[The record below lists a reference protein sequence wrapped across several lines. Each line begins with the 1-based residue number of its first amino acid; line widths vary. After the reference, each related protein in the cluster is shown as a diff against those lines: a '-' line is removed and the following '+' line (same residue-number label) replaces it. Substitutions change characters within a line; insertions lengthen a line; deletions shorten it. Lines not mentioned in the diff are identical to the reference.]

1 MRLLASASD
10 SNSDILIIHYTD
22 GSLKNSFF
30 PEAYNEKKEGG
41 YYNDDR
47 YWNLVSGNTD
57 PESCFLDPGKCR
69 KSHNTYNRR
78 RICRL
83 FRLHSGPSEPSVQLV
98 IRRGHTDKTL
108 CKKHSKISL
117 ITVNCS
123 VTLVPAKG
131 DQEGVQL

>member
-1 MRLLASASD
+1 MRLFTSASD
-10 SNSDILIIHYTD
+10 SISVFLIIHYTD

-30 PEAYNEKKEGG
+30 PEAYYEKKEGG

-69 KSHNTYNRR
+69 KPHNTYNWRR
-78 RICRL
+78 VRRL
-83 FRLHSGPSEPSVQLV
+83 SRLHSGPSETSVQLV
-98 IRRGHTDKTL
+98 IRHDNTDKRL
-108 CKKHSKISL
+108 CKTHAKISL
-117 ITVNCS
+117 ITVTCS
-123 VTLVPAKG
+123 ATLVSAKG

>member
-1 MRLLASASD
+1 MRLFTSASD
-10 SNSDILIIHYTD
+10 SISVFLIIHYTD

-30 PEAYNEKKEGG
+30 PEAYYEKKEGG

-78 RICRL
+78 RARRL
-83 FRLHSGPSEPSVQLV
+83 SHLHSRSSEPSGQLV
-98 IRRGHTDKTL
+98 IKHDNTEINL
-108 CKKHSKISL
+108 CITHDKISL
-117 ITVNCS
+117 ITVDRG
-123 VTLVPAKG
+123 VTLISAKG
-131 DQEGVQL
+131 NQEGVQL